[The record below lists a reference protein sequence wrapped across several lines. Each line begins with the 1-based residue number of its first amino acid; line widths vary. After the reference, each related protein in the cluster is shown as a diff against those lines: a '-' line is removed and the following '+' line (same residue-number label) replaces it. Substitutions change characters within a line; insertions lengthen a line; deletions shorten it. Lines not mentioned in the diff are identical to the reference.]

1 MITGNTGWQVEWGS
15 EIQGVP
21 SARRHR
27 FWLFRSP
34 PNSAWAEEKLREIV
48 GHQVKDHADPSLGSD
63 ESPCR
68 VLGYDSDHF
77 MISKISL
84 N

>member
-1 MITGNTGWQVEWGS
+1 MFHQLADIDFGS
-15 EIQGVP
+15 FAVRLVLVGQKENLQ
-21 SARRHR
+21 
-27 FWLFRSP
+27 
-34 PNSAWAEEKLREIV
+34 NQLRTE
-48 GHQVKDHADPSLGSD
+48 GHQVKDHADQSLGAD